1 MLLTLK
7 AKIISALITLG
18 VITVLIIGAY
28 YYIKNKNDKIAE
40 LQGKVLTLN
49 QQVDSL
55 NKTIKINKLVGDLNI
70 RLGQS
75 LDLGLK
81 DNKKVFNDIEKEL
94 NENYDNAQDSDLK
107 SKVLI
112 DSIWKSYEASIQ

>member
-1 MLLTLK
+1 MILTLK

-18 VITVLIIGAY
+18 VITALIIGAH
-28 YYIKNKNDKIAE
+28 YYIKNKNDKIEE

-49 QQVDSL
+49 QQVDNL
-55 NKTIKINKLVGDLNI
+55 NKTIKINNLVGDLNI

-94 NENYDNAQDSDLK
+94 NENYDNAQDTDLK